1 MKRIGW
7 ENGVLVS
14 KAKVNIGGSTY
25 DVEPEQY
32 EGNTPLSA
40 ENLKKME
47 DNMEEGLN
55 EVISEIIER
64 GQNSNVSYVKL
75 IDGTMI
81 QYGYNNG
88 VDNGERVITFP
99 IPFIETPVVSCNT
112 VVYDTNYV
120 HLTQVHNISKTG
132 CSVIV
137 RYISSSGGSWGI
149 GGNGFSWI
157 AIGKWK

>member
-14 KAKVNIGGSTY
+14 KAKVSIGGTVY

-40 ENLKKME
+40 ENLKQME
-47 DNMEEGLN
+47 DNMEEAID
-55 EVISEIIER
+55 EKISTVVER
-64 GQNSNVSYVKL
+64 SENTNGSYVKFM
-75 IDGTMI
+75 DGTMI

-88 VDNGERVITFP
+88 VDNGERLITYP
-99 IPFIETPVVSCNT
+99 VPFVEIPVVSCDT
-112 VVYDTNYV
+112 AVYDRNYI
-120 HLTQVHNISKTG
+120 HLAQVHNISKVS
-132 CSVIV
+132 CSIIV
-137 RYISSSGGSWGI
+137 RYCASSGGTWGI
-149 GGNGFSWI
+149 GGNSFSWI